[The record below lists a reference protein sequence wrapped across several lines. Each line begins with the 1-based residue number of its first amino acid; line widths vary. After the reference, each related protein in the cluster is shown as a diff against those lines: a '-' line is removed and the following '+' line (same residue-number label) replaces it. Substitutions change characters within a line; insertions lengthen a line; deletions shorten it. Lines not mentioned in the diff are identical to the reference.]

1 MVISWKGVIP
11 MVSSSAVIT
20 IDRCPQ
26 SHDSAPL
33 MLQPLLFAPA
43 AVWLVRALQ
52 NAGVERFVILT
63 RSDLAEQAAACFP
76 EGSQLCLLDAAD
88 ADEAVR
94 AFAAKEE
101 GEVIAV
107 NAPVWIGSEAAEM
120 LCNDDPIP
128 TDSSADT
135 GIGRLHAAKLAK
147 NGGVKMLGQI
157 KPLAAEDEDGLPLA
171 LPLRD
176 AFDLM
181 QAQELA
187 RTDLNARLVEDGV
200 RLLDPG
206 TTYIDPTVTVG
217 AGTVLL
223 PNVILRGDTHI
234 GANCEIGPNTMI
246 RDCTLGDGC
255 VDNSSQ
261 LNEAVFGANV
271 NIGPFAYVRPGTRV
285 ADNAK
290 VGDFVEVKNA
300 VIGEGTK
307 LPHLIYVGD
316 SDVGSHCNF
325 GCGSITCNYDGNHKY
340 RTTVGDNVFIGCNTN
355 LVAPVTVESGAFTAA
370 GSTITST
377 VPADALAVAR
387 ARQVHKEGWAKKH
400 RAQK

>member
-1 MVISWKGVIP
+1 

-26 SHDSAPL
+26 SHNSAPL

-52 NAGVERFVILT
+52 NAGVERFLILT

-147 NGGVKMLGQI
+147 NGGVNMLGQI

-255 VDNSSQ
+255 VANSSQ

>member
-52 NAGVERFVILT
+52 NAGVERFLILT

-107 NAPVWIGSEAAEM
+107 NAPVWICSEAAEM

-255 VDNSSQ
+255 VANSSQ

-400 RAQK
+400 REQK

>member
-52 NAGVERFVILT
+52 NAGVERFLILT

-101 GEVIAV
+101 GEVITV
-107 NAPVWIGSEAAEM
+107 NAPVWICSEAAEM

-128 TDSSADT
+128 TDPSADT

-176 AFDLM
+176 VFDLM

-200 RLLDPG
+200 RLQDPG
-206 TTYIDPTVTVG
+206 TTFIDPTVTVG

-246 RDCTLGDGC
+246 RDCTLGNGC
-255 VDNSSQ
+255 VANSSQ

-271 NIGPFAYVRPGTRV
+271 NSGPFA
-285 ADNAK
+285 
-290 VGDFVEVKNA
+290 
-300 VIGEGTK
+300 
-307 LPHLIYVGD
+307 
-316 SDVGSHCNF
+316 
-325 GCGSITCNYDGNHKY
+325 
-340 RTTVGDNVFIGCNTN
+340 
-355 LVAPVTVESGAFTAA
+355 
-370 GSTITST
+370 
-377 VPADALAVAR
+377 
-387 ARQVHKEGWAKKH
+387 
-400 RAQK
+400 

>member
-52 NAGVERFVILT
+52 NAGVERFLILT

-101 GEVIAV
+101 GEVITV
-107 NAPVWIGSEAAEM
+107 NAPVWICSEAAEM

-128 TDSSADT
+128 TDPSADT

-176 AFDLM
+176 VFDLM

-246 RDCTLGDGC
+246 RDCTLGNGC
-255 VDNSSQ
+255 VANSSQ

-400 RAQK
+400 REQK